1 MKKYDE
7 VNQMIDD
14 EKERKHKNNFWYSVY
29 DIWID

>member
-14 EKERKHKNNFWYSVY
+14 EKERKHKNKKIIFR
-29 DIWID
+29 ILGFFF